1 VREGGQGRA
10 RRDVRRRRAGVRRR
24 ARLTTSSRMLIL
36 SGRFDD
42 ASFTSMYASA
52 VAERA
57 ALRQRLSSASETVLV
72 VAASPSTP
80 CYERV
85 LNGDGGAS
93 SEPNCPRRGVRWSPG
108 RAPPHRHLHGVLQ
121 MVAHTHSRSLARGA
135 RISTH
140 IHSPQTV
147 AHCSL

>member
-1 VREGGQGRA
+1 M
-10 RRDVRRRRAGVRRR
+10 
-24 ARLTTSSRMLIL
+24 LTL

-72 VAASPSTP
+72 VAASPSTS

-93 SEPNCPRRGVRWSPG
+93 SEPNCPR
-108 RAPPHRHLHGVLQ
+108 
-121 MVAHTHSRSLARGA
+121 
-135 RISTH
+135 
-140 IHSPQTV
+140 
-147 AHCSL
+147 